1 MDEKESTLISELS
14 NKLEI
19 DLPEKKTI
27 EELKLLLSGYI
38 SHLISNNPDKLV
50 SILSR
55 VDVSEKMLKAN
66 LQNQD
71 ENASSIMAQMII
83 DRQMEKIKTRERYRS
98 SDDISEDEKVV
109 SRLRKQS
116 APLLD
121 ALEANISCFTL
132 SLSSFSLLR
141 SNMVPNI

>member
-1 MDEKESTLISELS
+1 MNEKESLISELS

-19 DLPEKKTI
+19 DLPEKRSM
-27 EELKLLLSGYI
+27 EELKLFLSGYI

-66 LQNQD
+66 LQNQE

-83 DRQMEKIKTRERYRS
+83 ERQLEKIKTRERYRS
-98 SDDISEDEKVV
+98 NNDIDEDEKW
-109 SRLRKQS
+109 
-116 APLLD
+116 
-121 ALEANISCFTL
+121 
-132 SLSSFSLLR
+132 
-141 SNMVPNI
+141 

>member
-1 MDEKESTLISELS
+1 MNEKESLISELS

-19 DLPEKKTI
+19 DLPEKRSM
-27 EELKLLLSGYI
+27 EELKLFLSGYI

-71 ENASSIMAQMII
+71 DNASSIMAQMII
-83 DRQMEKIKTRERYRS
+83 ERQIEKIKSREQFKTN
-98 SDDISEDEKVV
+98 DG
-109 SRLRKQS
+109 
-116 APLLD
+116 
-121 ALEANISCFTL
+121 NFTEEE
-132 SLSSFSLLR
+132 R
-141 SNMVPNI
+141 W

>member
-1 MDEKESTLISELS
+1 MNEKESTLISELS

-19 DLPEKKTI
+19 DLPEKRSI
-27 EELKLLLSGYI
+27 EELKLFLSGYL

-55 VDVSEKMLKAN
+55 VDVSEKMLKEN
-66 LQNQD
+66 LQNQE

-98 SDDISEDEKVV
+98 SDDISGDEKW
-109 SRLRKQS
+109 
-116 APLLD
+116 
-121 ALEANISCFTL
+121 
-132 SLSSFSLLR
+132 
-141 SNMVPNI
+141 